1 MALTLFAE
9 CSQSRVCGMS
19 QWSCGVGPR
28 VDPRAIGRRLYLSA
42 EHVLLALIQEMTAEE
57 RELIT
62 HLDKCDFTEIHR
74 HFMERAEARR
84 TLPRE
89 QKQVGSGF
97 WETWR

>member
-1 MALTLFAE
+1 ML
-9 CSQSRVCGMS
+9 
-19 QWSCGVGPR
+19 
-28 VDPRAIGRRLYLSA
+28 
-42 EHVLLALIQEMTAEE
+42 VLAQEMTAEE
-57 RELIT
+57 RKLIT
-62 HLDKCDFTEIHR
+62 HLDKCDFSEIHR